1 MAKNKNGLKK
11 TGTTH
16 FGIQRKIVA
25 NMTAESWETIP
36 HVTYNYEP
44 DVTEFMIE
52 YKRLNENCAPEN
64 KVTLNTLMLK
74 IIVEGLK
81 ADPAMNAHINF
92 DRKLVRGE
100 LHTFEDINISM
111 PMVLPNGEMM
121 TINLHNFESK
131 TLDQMVD
138 YIADVN
144 RRVKNTDLNEVMFD
158 VSLDNTLTAL
168 KQGKI
173 KQTIYRLIGSKTG
186 KHKVKTLSGKAK
198 KAYEA
203 IPETDRLTKHDI
215 EPGTI
220 TVSNIGSTYR
230 QQRGA
235 TCLLEIVPPQV
246 CAIALGA
253 VQDKPVVIVN
263 EAGEKEIAIRQ
274 VMPLCIAFD
283 HRALDFGEIVP
294 FIKRLDEIFEEPEI
308 IHTWRDGG
316 TDDLDMEEIKIERQ
330 EREAKFAESKEREK
344 LRKEA
349 EEKARRAEREAQK
362 KIQKAERAKKEAER
376 LKKEAERAEKEA
388 EEKAKKEEERAE
400 KETERAEKEAEERAK
415 KEAERL
421 KKEAERAEK
430 EAEEKA
436 KREAERL
443 KKEAERAEKEAEEK
457 ARKEEERAK
466 KEAEKAKKEA
476 ERAEREAQEK
486 ARKEEE
492 RAKREAEKAKKEAER
507 AEKEAL
513 EKARK
518 EEERAKREA
527 ERLKREAEKEEE
539 RAKRE
544 AEKAKKEA
552 ERAEKE
558 ALEKARREAEKEEK
572 IRRDIERAEEE
583 AKKAEAEAQEAARLA
598 EEAKRNAEEI

>member
-1 MAKNKNGLKK
+1 MAKNKNSLKK

-52 YKRLNENCAPEN
+52 HKRLNENCAPED
-64 KVTLNTLMLK
+64 KITLNTLMLK

-81 ADPAMNAHINF
+81 ADPAMNAHIDF

-100 LHTFEDINISM
+100 IHTFEDINISM

-144 RRVKNTDLNEVMFD
+144 RRIKNTNLNEVMFD

-168 KQGKI
+168 KQGKV

-198 KAYEA
+198 KAYES
-203 IPETDRLTKHDI
+203 IPEQDRLTKRDI
-215 EPGTI
+215 EQGTI

-230 QQRGA
+230 QQRGE

-308 IHTWRDGG
+308 IHTWRAGG
-316 TDDLDMEEIKIERQ
+316 TDEIDMETIKSERE
-330 EREAKFAESKEREK
+330 EREAEFEKSKEREK
-344 LRKEA
+344 ARKEAEEKVKKAEREAQKAQMKAQKALKEA
-349 EEKARRAEREAQK
+349 EEKARKQAEKAEKAQK
-362 KIQKAERAKKEAER
+362 ETEEKAKKEAERAKKEAE
-376 LKKEAERAEKEA
+376 KAQKEA
-388 EEKAKKEEERAE
+388 EEKAKKEA
-400 KETERAEKEAEERAK
+400 ERAK
-415 KEAERL
+415 KEAE
-421 KKEAERAEK
+421 KAQK
-430 EAEEKA
+430 EAEEK
-436 KREAERL
+436 
-443 KKEAERAEKEAEEK
+443 
-457 ARKEEERAK
+457 AK

-476 ERAEREAQEK
+476 EKEEKIKRDIEK
-486 ARKEEE
+486 AKND
-492 RAKREAEKAKKEAER
+492 AEKAKQQA
-507 AEKEAL
+507 
-513 EKARK
+513 
-518 EEERAKREA
+518 
-527 ERLKREAEKEEE
+527 
-539 RAKRE
+539 
-544 AEKAKKEA
+544 
-552 ERAEKE
+552 
-558 ALEKARREAEKEEK
+558 
-572 IRRDIERAEEE
+572 EE
-583 AKKAEAEAQEAARLA
+583 AKRLA
-598 EEAKRNAEEI
+598 EEAKKNAEDMKQ

>member
-1 MAKNKNGLKK
+1 MAKKDKSGMTK

-52 YKRLNENCAPEN
+52 YKRLNENCAPED
-64 KVTLNTLMLK
+64 KITLNTLMLK

-81 ADPAMNAHINF
+81 ADPAMNAHIEF
-92 DRKLVRGE
+92 DRKLVRGQI
-100 LHTFEDINISM
+100 HTFEDINISM

-168 KQGKI
+168 KQGKV

-186 KHKVKTLSGKAK
+186 KNKVKTLSGKAK
-198 KAYEA
+198 KAYES
-203 IPETDRLTKHDI
+203 IPEEDRLTKRDI
-215 EPGTI
+215 EQGTI

-230 QQRGA
+230 QQRGE
-235 TCLLEIVPPQV
+235 TCLLEIIPPQV
-246 CAIALGA
+246 CAIAVGA

-263 EAGEKEIAIRQ
+263 EQGEKEIAIRQ

-316 TDDLDMEEIKIERQ
+316 TDDIDMEEIKVERQ
-330 EREAKFAESKEREK
+330 EREAKFEKSKEREK
-344 LRKEA
+344 ARKEA
-349 EEKARRAEREAQK
+349 EEKAKKAEREAAKAQLKAAKAQK
-362 KIQKAERAKKEAER
+362 EAEEKAVKAQKEAEKALKDAEEKSKKEAEKAQKEAEKAKKDAEEKAKKEAA
-376 LKKEAERAEKEA
+376 KAEKAKKEA
-388 EEKAKKEEERAE
+388 EEKAKKEA
-400 KETERAEKEAEERAK
+400 AK
-415 KEAERL
+415 
-421 KKEAERAEK
+421 
-430 EAEEKA
+430 
-436 KREAERL
+436 
-443 KKEAERAEKEAEEK
+443 
-457 ARKEEERAK
+457 
-466 KEAEKAKKEA
+466 AEKAKKEA
-476 ERAEREAQEK
+476 EEK
-486 ARKEEE
+486 AKKEA
-492 RAKREAEKAKKEAER
+492 AKAEKAKKEAE
-507 AEKEAL
+507 
-513 EKARK
+513 
-518 EEERAKREA
+518 
-527 ERLKREAEKEEE
+527 
-539 RAKRE
+539 
-544 AEKAKKEA
+544 EKAKKEA
-552 ERAEKE
+552 E
-558 ALEKARREAEKEEK
+558 KEEK
-572 IRRDIERAEEE
+572 IKRDIEKAQADAEKAKQEAEE
-583 AKKAEAEAQEAARLA
+583 AKKLA
-598 EEAKRNAEEI
+598 EEAKQTAKELQS

>member
-52 YKRLNENCAPEN
+52 HKRLNENCAPEN
-64 KVTLNTLMLK
+64 KITLNTLMLK

-100 LHTFEDINISM
+100 IHTFEDINISM
-111 PMVLPNGEMM
+111 PMVLPTGEMM

-144 RRVKNTDLNEVMFD
+144 RRIKNTDLNEVMFD

-215 EPGTI
+215 EQGTI

-230 QQRGA
+230 QQRGE

-308 IHTWRDGG
+308 IHTWRAGG
-316 TDDLDMEEIKIERQ
+316 TDDIDMETIKSERE
-330 EREAKFAESKEREK
+330 EREAEFKKSKEREK
-344 LRKEA
+344 ARKEAEEKVKKAEREAQKAQMKAQKALKEA
-349 EEKARRAEREAQK
+349 EEKARKQAEKAEKAQK
-362 KIQKAERAKKEAER
+362 DAEEKAKKEAERAKKEAEKAQR
-376 LKKEAERAEKEA
+376 EA
-388 EEKAKKEEERAE
+388 EEKAKKEAERAKKEAE
-400 KETERAEKEAEERAK
+400 KAQKEAEERAK
-415 KEAERL
+415 KEAER
-421 KKEAERAEK
+421 
-430 EAEEKA
+430 
-436 KREAERL
+436 
-443 KKEAERAEKEAEEK
+443 
-457 ARKEEERAK
+457 AK
-466 KEAEKAKKEA
+466 K
-476 ERAEREAQEK
+476 
-486 ARKEEE
+486 
-492 RAKREAEKAKKEAER
+492 
-507 AEKEAL
+507 
-513 EKARK
+513 
-518 EEERAKREA
+518 
-527 ERLKREAEKEEE
+527 
-539 RAKRE
+539 
-544 AEKAKKEA
+544 
-552 ERAEKE
+552 
-558 ALEKARREAEKEEK
+558 EAEKEEK
-572 IRRDIERAEEE
+572 IKRELEKAKSDAEE
-583 AKKAEAEAQEAARLA
+583 AKKAADEALRKA
-598 EEAKRNAEEI
+598 EEAKKDAEEINGNEG